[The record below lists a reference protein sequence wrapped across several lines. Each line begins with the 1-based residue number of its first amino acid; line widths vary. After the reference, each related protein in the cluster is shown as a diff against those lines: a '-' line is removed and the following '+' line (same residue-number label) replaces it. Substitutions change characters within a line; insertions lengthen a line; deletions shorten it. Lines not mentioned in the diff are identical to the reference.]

1 MAPAAASTCRAGR
14 WRDRPVAGAAAVF
27 RPSRRRRRVTPRR
40 ATGKLDAARSIGDV
54 LDSSARPVVTTAAW
68 TIRGH
73 HPATVSVTG
82 CTDAIGNA
90 AAGRRQPAAA
100 GGDRYPDAPR
110 TAGQHC
116 HPVPRPQSSAGRP
129 ARRQLNGYGK
139 ALNRRV
145 VITFG

>member
-1 MAPAAASTCRAGR
+1 
-14 WRDRPVAGAAAVF
+14 
-27 RPSRRRRRVTPRR
+27 
-40 ATGKLDAARSIGDV
+40 

-90 AAGRRQPAAA
+90 AAGRRLPPQRAETVIQTLRAQLDGTA
-100 GGDRYPDAPR
+100 IRYRSPR
-110 TAGQHC
+110 
-116 HPVPRPQSSAGRP
+116 AGRP